1 MLYLLVFLFGIKGYD
16 FTHTEGDGRKQNNAK
31 QQCQAKLEEHETLSQ
46 YIHAVH
52 TQPGLRQTSASTPI

>member
-1 MLYLLVFLFGIKGYD
+1 MISHKQKVMAVLTLVKNQ
-16 FTHTEGDGRKQNNAK
+16 KQNNAK

-52 TQPGLRQTSASTPI
+52 TQPRLRQTSASTPI